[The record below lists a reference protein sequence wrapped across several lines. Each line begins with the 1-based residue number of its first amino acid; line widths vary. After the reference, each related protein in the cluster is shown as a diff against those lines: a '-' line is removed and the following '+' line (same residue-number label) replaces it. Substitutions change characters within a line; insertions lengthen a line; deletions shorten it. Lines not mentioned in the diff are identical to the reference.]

1 MRSYYG
7 TSSNIQ
13 NITHIISTYNKIIST
28 QKVGPTEDDL
38 VICREGYVNAEGLL
52 NHLGNVGEVLNE
64 ALTLADIVD
73 LAVHGPAEELEK
85 LKEPLKDF
93 GPAYYPTVEG
103 AIMAKK

>member
-7 TSSNIQ
+7 TSNIQ

-52 NHLGNVGEVLNE
+52 NHLDNVGEVLNE

>member
-1 MRSYYG
+1 MSQKMYLP
-7 TSSNIQ
+7 
-13 NITHIISTYNKIIST
+13 T
-28 QKVGPTEDDL
+28 QKVGPTDDDL

-52 NHLGNVGEVLNE
+52 KHLDNVGDVLNE

-103 AIMAKK
+103 AIIAKAKK